1 MHFSLAAA
9 YAVCCGK
16 QKHSMG
22 LWGIMADILFR
33 SGILLSSDAADWSR
47 LFDLDFQLI
56 QDAALMLVTVFF
68 LFLILSYFLF
78 NPARKMLD
86 ARKEKIAGELESAAK
101 REKDAAALK
110 AEYEAKLAQVNKE
123 ADEILADARKRAAAA
138 EAKTLSDAREEAA
151 RITAQARQEAELEKR
166 KAADDVKTEIV
177 QVATLMAEKLLEASI
192 DNRKSEALLDE
203 TIAAMG
209 KNTWLSR

>member
-1 MHFSLAAA
+1 
-9 YAVCCGK
+9 
-16 QKHSMG
+16 
-22 LWGIMADILFR
+22 MADILFR

-56 QDAALMLVTVFF
+56 QDAALMLVAVFF

-151 RITAQARQEAELEKR
+151 RIIAQARQEAELEKR